1 MRKSEKDDWRWT
13 ERVGQKVKHAIAGST
28 DPFFRFREALTVI
41 PWDNSQ
47 EPPQIVWFKSFSVF
61 SRPEGLE
68 EIIHEDLSL
77 CTLQNI
83 TCSKA
88 APLRSTCGYSVQ

>member
-28 DPFFRFREALTVI
+28 DPSFRFRQALTVI

-47 EPPQIVWFKSFSVF
+47 EPPQIV
-61 SRPEGLE
+61 
-68 EIIHEDLSL
+68 
-77 CTLQNI
+77 
-83 TCSKA
+83 
-88 APLRSTCGYSVQ
+88 